1 VYKNILVPVDLDYPK
16 SAAESLDAALW
27 IARANGGTLSVISIL
42 PDVIGDAGDPV
53 VGSRPLLNTFLA
65 EHGALGEIKE
75 IIEVGGSVSVEI
87 RAAAERIDADL
98 IVMGARD
105 AEFTDSLVGSNAA
118 HVAIHTPCSVLLVQ

>member
-1 VYKNILVPVDLDYPK
+1 MYRNILVTVDLDYPK
-16 SAAESLDAALW
+16 SAAASLDAALG
-27 IARANGGTLSVISIL
+27 IVRANGAALTVISIL
-42 PDVIGDAGDPV
+42 PAVIDDAGDPMA
-53 VGSRPLLNTFLA
+53 GSRPLMKTFLA
-65 EHGALGEIKE
+65 EHGSLDEIKE

-87 RAAAERIDADL
+87 RAAAERIGADL